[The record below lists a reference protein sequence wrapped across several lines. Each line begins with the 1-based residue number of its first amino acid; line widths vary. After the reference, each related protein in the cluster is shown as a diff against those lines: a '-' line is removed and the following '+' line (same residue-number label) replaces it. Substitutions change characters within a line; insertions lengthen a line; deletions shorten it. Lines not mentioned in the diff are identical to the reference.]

1 MVARSLD
8 FVKTTDA
15 AMSDES
21 KSSSLLPAEDANLRV
36 DQIADAALRLFARYG
51 YKRSSMDDIAR
62 EAGLA
67 KATLYLH
74 FKGKD
79 DVFRAMLNLLARRVE
94 ARCREV
100 VAMRAPFAERL
111 AALLDAYCGQLYA
124 SFGTGEHLAEL
135 KAVMMSIAGP
145 QLQALEGVFRRFAAA
160 LWSQAESAGEI
171 DPDRQGV
178 TAGDWIDGLL
188 FATTGAKSGETP
200 SSETYAARLAGI
212 ARVFAAAVA
221 TG

>member
-8 FVKTTDA
+8 FVKTAKVPMTDA
-15 AMSDES
+15 SG
-21 KSSSLLPAEDANLRV
+21 SSSAPPPDDANARV

-79 DVFRAMLNLLARRVE
+79 DVFRAMLDLLGRRVE

-100 VAMRAPFAERL
+100 MAMRAPFAERL
-111 AALLDAYCGQLYA
+111 PALLKAHFGQAYA
-124 SFGTGEHLAEL
+124 SFGTGEHLVEL
-135 KAVMMSIAGP
+135 KAVMATVAARELQAFERTFAEFASRLLSEAQAQGEITLARASVDADGWIAG
-145 QLQALEGVFRRFAAA
+145 LAFAA
-160 LWSQAESAGEI
+160 
-171 DPDRQGV
+171 
-178 TAGDWIDGLL
+178 
-188 FATTGAKSGETP
+188 TGAKSGVAP
-200 SSETYAARLAGI
+200 SGDDYARRLDGI
-212 ARVFAAAVA
+212 ASVFAAAITA
-221 TG
+221 

>member
-8 FVKTTDA
+8 FVKTISA

-21 KSSSLLPAEDANLRV
+21 KSSRSLPADDAMARA

-51 YKRSSMDDIAR
+51 YKRSAMDDIAR

-79 DVFRAMLNLLARRVE
+79 DVFRAMLDLLGRRVE

-100 VAMRAPFAERL
+100 VAAKGPFPERL
-111 AALLDAYCGQLYA
+111 AALLQAHHGLAYA
-124 SFGTGEHLAEL
+124 SFGTGEHLVEL
-135 KAVMMSIAGP
+135 KAVMNTIATRELQAFEHIFTQFARELLRQGDRQGEITLSRLSASPEDWIAGLLFAAMGAKLGTP
-145 QLQALEGVFRRFAAA
+145 PSAEDYARRLDGIASVFAAA
-160 LWSQAESAGEI
+160 L
-171 DPDRQGV
+171 
-178 TAGDWIDGLL
+178 
-188 FATTGAKSGETP
+188 TP
-200 SSETYAARLAGI
+200 
-212 ARVFAAAVA
+212 
-221 TG
+221 

>member
-15 AMSDES
+15 AMADRSE
-21 KSSSLLPAEDANLRV
+21 SSSSPVDDAMART

-79 DVFRAMLNLLARRVE
+79 DVFRAMLDLLGRRVE

-100 VAMRAPFAERL
+100 VAAPGPFPQRL
-111 AALLDAYCGQLYA
+111 AALLQAHHGSAYA
-124 SFGTGEHLAEL
+124 SFGSGEHLVEL
-135 KAVMMSIAGP
+135 KTVMNTIATRELQAFEQIFTRYAHELLRQAKGGNEATLSRLSTGAEDWIAGLLFAAAGAKLGAAP
-145 QLQALEGVFRRFAAA
+145 SAEDYARRLDVIASVFAAA
-160 LWSQAESAGEI
+160 LA
-171 DPDRQGV
+171 P
-178 TAGDWIDGLL
+178 
-188 FATTGAKSGETP
+188 
-200 SSETYAARLAGI
+200 
-212 ARVFAAAVA
+212 
-221 TG
+221 

>member
-15 AMSDES
+15 AMADRSEG
-21 KSSSLLPAEDANLRV
+21 SSSPADDAMVRT

-51 YKRSSMDDIAR
+51 YKRSAMDDIAR

-79 DVFRAMLNLLARRVE
+79 DVFRAMLDLLGRRVE

-100 VAMRAPFAERL
+100 VAAPGPFPQRL
-111 AALLDAYCGQLYA
+111 AALLQAHHGLAYA
-124 SFGTGEHLAEL
+124 SFGTGEHLVEL
-135 KAVMMSIAGP
+135 KAVMNTIATRE
-145 QLQALEGVFRRFAAA
+145 LQAFEQIFTRFARELLRQAEEGGEITLSRLSTSTEDWMAGMLFAAAGAKLGTPPSAGDYARRLDGIASVFAAA
-160 LWSQAESAGEI
+160 L
-171 DPDRQGV
+171 
-178 TAGDWIDGLL
+178 
-188 FATTGAKSGETP
+188 
-200 SSETYAARLAGI
+200 AA
-212 ARVFAAAVA
+212 
-221 TG
+221 

>member
-1 MVARSLD
+1 
-8 FVKTTDA
+8 
-15 AMSDES
+15 MSDRSE
-21 KSSSLLPAEDANLRV
+21 SSSDPSPEDARI

-94 ARCREV
+94 ARCREA
-100 VAMRAPFAERL
+100 VAMPGPFPERL
-111 AALLDAYCGQLYA
+111 AALVEAHHGQAYA

-135 KAVMMSIAGP
+135 KAVMNTIATRELQAFEGIFVSLARRLLQEAEARGEVSLSRASVTAEGWIAG
-145 QLQALEGVFRRFAAA
+145 LMFAAA
-160 LWSQAESAGEI
+160 
-171 DPDRQGV
+171 
-178 TAGDWIDGLL
+178 
-188 FATTGAKSGETP
+188 GAKTGMPP
-200 SSETYAARLAGI
+200 SCQAYAERLAGI
-212 ARVFAAAVA
+212 AHIFAAAV
-221 TG
+221 TVG

>member
-15 AMSDES
+15 AMQDRDES
-21 KSSSLLPAEDANLRV
+21 SSSLPVDDASARV

-51 YKRSSMDDIAR
+51 YKRSSMDDIAK

-79 DVFRAMLNLLARRVE
+79 DVFRAMLDLLGRRVE

-100 VAMRAPFAERL
+100 VATKGPFPERL
-111 AALLDAYCGQLYA
+111 AALLQAHHGQAYA
-124 SFGTGEHLAEL
+124 SFGTGEHLVEL
-135 KAVMMSIAGP
+135 KAVMYAIATRELQAFEQIFARLAAQLLHEAESQGEIVFSRASVTTGDWIAG
-145 QLQALEGVFRRFAAA
+145 LMFAAA
-160 LWSQAESAGEI
+160 
-171 DPDRQGV
+171 
-178 TAGDWIDGLL
+178 
-188 FATTGAKSGETP
+188 GAKTGEPP
-200 SSETYAARLAGI
+200 SCEVYAQRLAGI
-212 ARVFAAAVA
+212 ARIFAASVA
-221 TG
+221 AG

>member
-15 AMSDES
+15 AMPDRSES
-21 KSSSLLPAEDANLRV
+21 SSSLPVDDVSARV

-79 DVFRAMLNLLARRVE
+79 DVFRAMLDLLARRVE

-100 VAMRAPFAERL
+100 VATPGPFPERL
-111 AALLDAYCGQLYA
+111 AALLLAHHGQAYA
-124 SFGTGEHLAEL
+124 SFGTGEHLVEL
-135 KAVMMSIAGP
+135 KAVMNTIATRELGMFEQIFAESARRLVRQAEGAGEIAFARASASIEDWIAG
-145 QLQALEGVFRRFAAA
+145 LMFAAA
-160 LWSQAESAGEI
+160 
-171 DPDRQGV
+171 
-178 TAGDWIDGLL
+178 
-188 FATTGAKSGETP
+188 GAKTGTP
-200 SSETYAARLAGI
+200 PSCEGYAERLAGI
-212 ARVFAAAVA
+212 ARVFAAAV
-221 TG
+221 TVR

>member
-15 AMSDES
+15 AMPDRIES
-21 KSSSLLPAEDANLRV
+21 SSSLPVDDVSVRV

-51 YKRSSMDDIAR
+51 YKRSSMDDIAK

-79 DVFRAMLNLLARRVE
+79 DVFRAMLDLLARRVE

-100 VAMRAPFAERL
+100 LSTTGPFPERL
-111 AALLDAYCGQLYA
+111 NALLQAHHGLAYA
-124 SFGTGEHLAEL
+124 SFGTGEHLVEL
-135 KAVMMSIAGP
+135 KAVMNTIATRE
-145 QLQALEGVFRRFAAA
+145 LQAFEQIFTGFARELLQDAQDRGEIILSRASLDSESWIGGLMFAAA
-160 LWSQAESAGEI
+160 
-171 DPDRQGV
+171 
-178 TAGDWIDGLL
+178 
-188 FATTGAKSGETP
+188 GAKTGTPP
-200 SSETYAARLAGI
+200 SSEDYARRLKTI
-212 ARVFAAAVA
+212 ASVFSAAV
-221 TG
+221 T

>member
-8 FVKTTDA
+8 FVKTSHA

-21 KSSSLLPAEDANLRV
+21 KSSNSLPAEDAPARA

-79 DVFRAMLNLLARRVE
+79 DVFRAMLNLLGRRVE

-100 VAMRAPFAERL
+100 AAAKGPFPERL
-111 AALLDAYCGQLYA
+111 AALLQAHHGQAYA

-135 KAVMMSIAGP
+135 KAVMNTIATRE
-145 QLQALEGVFRRFAAA
+145 LQAFEQIFSGFARDLLQQAEREGEVTLSRLRTGAEDWVAGLLFAAAGAKLGTPPSPEDYAQRLTVIASIFAAA
-160 LWSQAESAGEI
+160 LA
-171 DPDRQGV
+171 P
-178 TAGDWIDGLL
+178 
-188 FATTGAKSGETP
+188 
-200 SSETYAARLAGI
+200 
-212 ARVFAAAVA
+212 
-221 TG
+221 